1 LDLGLNIVTFCAL
14 AYCFYSGCALAREAC
29 ERMTAL
35 SNLRKD
41 VDGLETQYLRLEEEF
56 NATFAL
62 VDRNLERIK
71 QML

>member
-1 LDLGLNIVTFCAL
+1 
-14 AYCFYSGCALAREAC
+14 
-29 ERMTAL
+29 MTAL

-56 NATFAL
+56 RATFAL
-62 VDRNLERIK
+62 VDRNLERIM